1 MYKQKHL
8 LNAIYNRAQAR
19 GYSSRILMACAYLGR
34 LGATRCLE
42 RPARVGVKLVAT
54 QVERPV
60 STLFWVF
67 SVHTICQIIWSAFAT
82 AGCRA
87 FSETSK
93 EASFVRRAS

>member
-1 MYKQKHL
+1 
-8 LNAIYNRAQAR
+8 
-19 GYSSRILMACAYLGR
+19 MACAYLGR

-60 STLFWVF
+60 STLFWVGP
-67 SVHTICQIIWSAFAT
+67 HNLPNHLASALAT

-87 FSETSK
+87 LSETSK